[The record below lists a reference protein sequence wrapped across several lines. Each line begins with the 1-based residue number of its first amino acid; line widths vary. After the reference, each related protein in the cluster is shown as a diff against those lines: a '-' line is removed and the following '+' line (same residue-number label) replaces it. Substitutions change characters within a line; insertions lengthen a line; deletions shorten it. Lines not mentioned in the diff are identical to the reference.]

1 MLYFYRNIYRM
12 INEIMLKT
20 CLKFLLIVGLSLQN
34 TNLLSAEPKK
44 LEYLLGLSLE
54 ELLDVPI
61 LGHGETR
68 QVQDILSEE
77 IRYSI
82 AGSNPLKVL
91 QRLPGVHFQAADPWG
106 NYEWSTKLSIRG
118 FKERQLGFTL
128 DDIPLGD
135 MVYGNNNGLHTGRSI
150 ILENIEK
157 IRIAQGS
164 GALGTP
170 SVINL
175 GGTIQL
181 VSNDPKNT
189 EGLTANQSW
198 GSSNTLRTFLRVDTG
213 KIDKTKAYFSL
224 TRLEADKWKGFG
236 LQNSQDQFNAKIIHD
251 MGEHSISAFL
261 NVSRRLEID
270 YADYSLESARRLGW
284 NWDNYYP
291 DWERA
296 INVPKGIATGNVKT
310 LDDAYYLGRG
320 LRNDE
325 LLGINSFFKFHNDLN
340 LKTTFYYHHNK
351 GQGHWYTPYFPSS
364 EEVPISLRTTN
375 YRINRFGM
383 VSNLN
388 WKIENHEVSTGVWLE
403 KNRHE
408 LGRDFY
414 RVNSPTDTA
423 FFLSNPDFTQF
434 KQYFTSSTQQFYIQ
448 DTFTQGDLK
457 ISFGAKSPSVT
468 TTAKSDIGNRAEGS
482 LTTRQAFL
490 PQIGFKYPLNDQNEV
505 FVSYAK
511 NARLFSEGRL
521 GPFDATRDVFS
532 QTKERLRPELSETI
546 DIGWRLKQ
554 DRLQASLAL
563 YSILFKDRLLWI
575 SQCSSILGCPDSLTN
590 VGKVKTKGLEATL
603 LWMPLEHISWFSAFT
618 YNKSE
623 YQSNYLDQDT
633 VVEVAGK
640 TVVDTP
646 KVLFSSDVTYEQNGY
661 FARLGGKYTG
671 KRYLTYTN
679 DLSVSGFSIW
689 YLSAGYQYKNTNYFN
704 NIRLQFNID
713 NLFDKQYFSSIGTNG
728 FVSRD
733 PTGLN
738 YTLQQGN
745 SRQFFFSL
753 SLAF

>member
-1 MLYFYRNIYRM
+1 MLYFYSNIYRM

-20 CLKFLLIVGLSLQN
+20 YLKFLLIVGLNLQN
-34 TNLLSAEPKK
+34 STVLSAEPKK

-54 ELLDVPI
+54 ELLEVPI
-61 LGHGETR
+61 LGQGETR
-68 QVQDILSEE
+68 QIQDILSEE

-91 QRLPGVHFQAADPWG
+91 QRLPGVHFQTADPWG

-181 VSNDPKNT
+181 ISNDPKNF
-189 EGLTANQSW
+189 ESVMANQSW
-198 GSSNTLRTFLRVDTG
+198 GSSNALRTFLRVDTG
-213 KIDKTKAYFSL
+213 KIDKTKAYVSFS
-224 TRLEADKWKGFG
+224 RLEADKWKGNG
-236 LQNSQDQFNAKIIHD
+236 LQVEQNQLNTKITHELN
-251 MGEHSISAFL
+251 EHSISLFA
-261 NVSRRLEID
+261 NVSRRMEID
-270 YADYSLESARRLGW
+270 YADYSLESVQRLGW

-296 INVPKGIATGNVKT
+296 INIPKGIATGNVKT

-325 LLGINSFFKFHNDLN
+325 LIGINSFFKLN
-340 LKTTFYYHHNK
+340 EKLDFRATAYYHHNK

-364 EEVPISLRTTN
+364 AEVPISLRTTN
-375 YRINRFGM
+375 YQIDRFGI

-388 WKIENHEVSTGVWLE
+388 WKIENHEISTGLWIE

-414 RVNSPTDTA
+414 RVNSPADTA
-423 FFLSNPDFTQF
+423 FFLSNPDFSQF
-434 KQYFTSSTQQFYIQ
+434 KQYFTSATQQFYIQ

-457 ISFGAKSPSVT
+457 ISLGAKSPKVR
-468 TTAKSDIGNRAEGS
+468 TTAQSEVGNRAEGTLETS
-482 LTTRQAFL
+482 QAFL
-490 PQIGFKYPLNDQNEV
+490 PQLGLKYPLNEKNEL
-505 FVSYAK
+505 FISYAK

-521 GPFDATRDVFS
+521 GPFDATQDIFS
-532 QTKERLRPELSETI
+532 QTKARLKPELSETI

-554 DRLQASLAL
+554 DKLQASLAL
-563 YSILFKDRLLWI
+563 YSVLFKNRLLWI

-603 LWMPLEHISWFSAFT
+603 LWMPFNHVSWFSAFT
-618 YNKSE
+618 YNDSK
-623 YQSNYLDQDT
+623 YQSNYLDGT
-633 VVEVAGK
+633 TLVEAAGK
-640 TVVDTP
+640 MVVDTP
-646 KVLFSSDVTYEQNGY
+646 KILFSSELTYEKDSY
-661 FARLGGKYTG
+661 FARIGGKYTG

-689 YLSAGYQYKNTNYFN
+689 YLSAGYQYKNTNHFK
-704 NIRLQFNID
+704 NIRLQLNID
-713 NLFDKQYFSSIGTNG
+713 NLFDKRYFSSIGTNG

>member
-1 MLYFYRNIYRM
+1 
-12 INEIMLKT
+12 MLKT
-20 CLKFLLIVGLSLQN
+20 YLKILLIVGLNLQN
-34 TNLLSAEPKK
+34 PPALSAEPKK
-44 LEYLLGLSLE
+44 LDYLLGLSLE
-54 ELLDVPI
+54 ELLEIPI
-61 LGHGETR
+61 LGQGETR
-68 QVQDILSEE
+68 QIQDILSEE
-77 IRYSI
+77 ILYSI

-91 QRLPGVHFQAADPWG
+91 QRLPGVHFQAADPWN

-128 DDIPLGD
+128 DNIPLGD
-135 MVYGNNNGLHTGRSI
+135 MVYGNNNGLHAGRSI

-157 IRIAQGS
+157 IQIAQGS

-181 VSNDPKNT
+181 LSNDPKNI
-189 EGLTANQSW
+189 ESLMVNQSW

-213 KIDKTKAYFSL
+213 KINKTKAYFSL
-224 TRLEADKWKGFG
+224 ARLEADKWKGFG
-236 LQNSQDQFNAKIIHD
+236 LQNHQEQLNAKISHEIGD
-251 MGEHSISAFL
+251 HSISAFL
-261 NVSRRLEID
+261 NVSRRLEVD
-270 YADYSLESARRLGW
+270 YADYSLESAQRLGW
-284 NWDNYYP
+284 NWDNYDP
-291 DWERA
+291 DWQRA
-296 INVPKGIATGNVKT
+296 VNVGKGITTGNVKT
-310 LDDAYYLGRG
+310 LDDAYFTGHG

-325 LLGINSFFKFHNDLN
+325 LLGITSLFKLRNDLN

-351 GQGHWYTPYFPSS
+351 GQGHWYTPYRPSS
-364 EEVPISLRTTN
+364 EEIPISLRTTD
-375 YRINRFGM
+375 YLINRLGV

-388 WKIENHEVSTGVWLE
+388 WTFDKHEISSGVWFE
-403 KNRHE
+403 RNHHT
-408 LGRDFY
+408 LGRNYHDIT
-414 RVNSPTDTA
+414 SAADTS
-423 FFLSNPDFTQF
+423 FFLSNPDVVIF
-434 KQYFTSSTQQFYIQ
+434 KQTFESKTQQFYIQ
-448 DTFTQGDLK
+448 DTFETGDFK
-457 ISFGAKSPSVT
+457 ISLGAKSPSVN

-482 LTTRQAFL
+482 LKTSQAFL
-490 PQIGFKYPLNDQNEV
+490 PQLGFKYPLNDQNEV

-546 DIGWRLKQ
+546 DLGWRLKQ
-554 DRLQASLAL
+554 DKLQASLAL

-603 LWMPLEHISWFSAFT
+603 LWMPFEHVSWFSAFT

-623 YQSNYLDQDT
+623 YQSNYLDRET

-646 KVLFSSDVTYEQNGY
+646 KILFSSDVTYEQNGY
-661 FARLGGKYTG
+661 FARIGGKYTG

-689 YLSAGYQYKNTNYFN
+689 HLSAGYQYKNANHFK
-704 NIRLQFNID
+704 NIRLQLNID
-713 NLFDKQYFSSIGTNG
+713 NLFDKRYFSSIGTNG

-745 SRQFFFSL
+745 SRQLFFSL